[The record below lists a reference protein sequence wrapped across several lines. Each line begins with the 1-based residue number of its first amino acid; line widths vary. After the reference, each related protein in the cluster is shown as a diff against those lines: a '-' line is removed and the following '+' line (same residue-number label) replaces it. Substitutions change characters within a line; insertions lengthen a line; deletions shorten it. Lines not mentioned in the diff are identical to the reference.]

1 VPSPLLRRENK
12 IKILRYILRNGKTT
26 RNQLASNLNLAHS
39 TLSYIIDELLD
50 EGFLVFEEIKEEERK
65 TISDFECQSREI
77 HRDRGEG
84 GSRRG
89 TGCTL

>member
-1 VPSPLLRRENK
+1 VPSPLLRKENK
-12 IKILRYILRNGKTT
+12 IKILRYILKNGKTT

-50 EGFLVFEEIKEEERK
+50 EGFLVFEEIKKERGRPYQ
-65 TISDFECQSREI
+65 ILSQSRKI